1 MIRDFYKDK
10 TLLLTGATGFVGKV
24 VLEKIFRSLPD
35 IKKLYILVRPKK
47 GVLIKDRVM
56 RDIFQT

>member
-10 TLLLTGATGFVGKV
+10 TLLMTGATGFVGKV
-24 VLEKIFRSLPD
+24 VLEKIIRCLPE
-35 IKKLYILVRPKK
+35 IKKLYIFVRPKK

-56 RDIFQT
+56 REIF

>member
-10 TLLLTGATGFVGKV
+10 TLFLTGATGFVGKV